1 MGGGQGE
8 ACDITNPAEPEE
20 ILHVQ
25 GPWSSCF
32 TAVLSLSFLQMAE
45 VKGRGIKVDFL
56 QVTQLGL
63 EPRSPA
69 SWFST
74 GIPTL
79 FSAVDQ
85 PMPMV
90 SVISMSFFM
99 VKRKTRKSRNFKEKE
114 TDCQKILRE
123 KQVLLLRSPPVYHR
137 EKLGST
143 VLELSG

>member
-1 MGGGQGE
+1 M
-8 ACDITNPAEPEE
+8 EPSE

-25 GPWSSCF
+25 GTWSSCL
-32 TAVLSLSFLQMAE
+32 TAVLSLSFLQMAK

-63 EPRSPA
+63 EPRSLA
-69 SWFST
+69 SWFNT

-90 SVISMSFFM
+90 YVIFISCFM

-114 TDCQKILRE
+114 TDCQKILQE
-123 KQVLLLRSPPVYHR
+123 KEVLFFRSPPLYHR
-137 EKLGST
+137 EKLEST
-143 VLELSG
+143 VLGLSC

>member
-1 MGGGQGE
+1 
-8 ACDITNPAEPEE
+8 
-20 ILHVQ
+20 
-25 GPWSSCF
+25 
-32 TAVLSLSFLQMAE
+32 MAK

-63 EPRSPA
+63 EPRSLA
-69 SWFST
+69 SWFNT

-90 SVISMSFFM
+90 YVIFISCFM

-123 KQVLLLRSPPVYHR
+123 K
-137 EKLGST
+137 
-143 VLELSG
+143 